1 MDLTHFESGFPTFG
15 RLRIERIR
23 MVLAVLIESG
33 LAKVFRPSEGLEETT
48 GRAANHVY
56 ESFRDRLMYKQL

>member
-1 MDLTHFESGFPTFG
+1 
-15 RLRIERIR
+15 